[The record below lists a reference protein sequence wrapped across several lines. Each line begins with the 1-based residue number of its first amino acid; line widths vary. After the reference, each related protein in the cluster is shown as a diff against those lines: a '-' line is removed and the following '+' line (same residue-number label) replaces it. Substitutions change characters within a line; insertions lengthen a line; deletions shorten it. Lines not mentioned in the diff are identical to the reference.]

1 MKQLRDAKGRFM
13 SNKIN
18 NTKGDNTMKKTAQE
32 IRKETLEANGIDTS
46 AFFDLSLRVPLNAEV
61 KISVNGKEMTIG
73 QPRPAIGNGMT
84 YNLSDKDLQDTEK
97 ALTAINHNL
106 GGIYGSP
113 AQWDIKNDPI
123 AQKIMEN
130 GYVKNT
136 KLFRRWITAQ
146 TFALLNYKAY
156 GNPNR
161 TGWECAVKDLYGYN
175 YQFTMMLEEIR
186 VLGILQGE
194 DKEAFE
200 ERSHF
205 FHGNVVVWTLKDYYN
220 RLKKYINKQKREKPR
235 YYKGQPYV
243 KLARYGC
250 VLVKDLNSKVYRSIE
265 NIIKDM
271 EYEAEYGTYMSMY
284 YILKRFMDHYY
295 NKLPY
300 ETTKCATWKDAF
312 KGSGAFYSALNLVRF
327 HKCFV
332 TDVNGYKYYG
342 ADADKYLHLL
352 LNGEYKNEVWR
363 FHELLK
369 RMIRENNFDLSRSIA
384 EGNNASGTSVDK
396 RFKSWK

>member
-1 MKQLRDAKGRFM
+1 MAQLRDAKGRFM

-61 KISVNGKEMTIG
+61 RISVNGKEMTIG
-73 QPRPAIGNGMT
+73 QPAPVLGNGIAYGLPT
-84 YNLSDKDLQDTEK
+84 DTC
-97 ALTAINHNL
+97 TNNDDNNCV
-106 GGIYGSP
+106 YGSP
-113 AQWDIKNDPI
+113 AQWDIENDPI

-156 GNPNR
+156 TNPNR

-200 ERSHF
+200 ERSRF
-205 FHGNVVVWTLKDYYN
+205 FNGDVVVYTLNDYYN
-220 RLKKYINKQKREKPR
+220 RLKKYINKQMREKYR
-235 YYKGQPYV
+235 CYKGQPYV
-243 KLARYGC
+243 KLAKYGC
-250 VLVKDLNSKVYRSIE
+250 VLVKDLNWKIYHPIE
-265 NIIKDM
+265 NAIKDVKFVVKN
-271 EYEAEYGTYMSMY
+271 GDYMSMY
-284 YILKRFMDHYY
+284 YILKKFMNSYY

-300 ETTKCATWKDAF
+300 ETTKCAAWKDAF

-327 HKCFV
+327 HKCFI
-332 TDVNGYKYYG
+332 TEENGNKYYG
-342 ADADKYLHLL
+342 SDAVEYLHILL
-352 LNGEYKNEVWR
+352 DGEYKHEVWR

-369 RMIRENNFDLSRSIA
+369 CMIRENNFDLSRSIA
-384 EGNNASGTSVDK
+384 EGNNAPGTSVDK
-396 RFKSWK
+396 KIKEYDMYDMF